1 LFNKGDVTRSDPIAE
16 LSAEDR
22 LDIMELF
29 AKDAWA
35 IDSGDPEGVLQYRAE
50 DALLDHLW

>member
-1 LFNKGDVTRSDPIAE
+1 MPIPNTK

-29 AKDAWA
+29 AKYAWA
-35 IDSGDPEGVLQYRAE
+35 IDSGDAKGVLLCFAE
-50 DALLDHLW
+50 DALLDHL